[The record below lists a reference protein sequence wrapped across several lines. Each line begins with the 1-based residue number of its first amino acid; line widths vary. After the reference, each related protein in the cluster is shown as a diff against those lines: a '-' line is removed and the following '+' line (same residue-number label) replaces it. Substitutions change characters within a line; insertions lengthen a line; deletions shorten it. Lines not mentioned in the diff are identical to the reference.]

1 MKPSFSQLANCA
13 KCKPYKRDDFENF
26 PNLKRKGWKAI
37 GAGEIPF
44 FLNSLFKWSTC
55 FCPCKEDEKS
65 VTSHE
70 PKFLEGVLN
79 EV

>member
-13 KCKPYKRDDFENF
+13 NHIKEMISKIFQI
-26 PNLKRKGWKAI
+26 LKEKDGRLLRQVKFH
-37 GAGEIPF
+37 F